1 MHPQTTNGAKS
12 GLPTWVHCVFQPHL
26 QNHEIA
32 MECIGEKHR
41 LYEPELITNTS
52 YSICPVCYQ
61 YIKQAMPSLIWFTED
76 CYSLFIAVL
85 VDGLDCQHL

>member
-1 MHPQTTNGAKS
+1 MARS
-12 GLPTWVHCVFQPHL
+12 TWVQCVFQPHL
-26 QNHEIA
+26 QNHKTAKER
-32 MECIGEKHR
+32 IGEKR
-41 LYEPELITNTS
+41 RSYEPELIT

-76 CYSLFIAVL
+76 CDSLFIAVL